1 MSHTGMECVHSE
13 GLKLLHPGHIED
25 TIHSYTSQWVP
36 FQAISHGIQIALL
49 PPSTHRKPMAATQCG
64 PLKHPIQLTIH
75 AHSLMCGEILPDT
88 ASVSINQAS

>member
-1 MSHTGMECVHSE
+1 MSHTGMECVHSK

-49 PPSTHRKPMAATQCG
+49 PPSTHRKPMAATQYG
-64 PLKHPIQLTIH
+64 PLKTPNTTDNTCPLSHVWADPTRYRF
-75 AHSLMCGEILPDT
+75 C
-88 ASVSINQAS
+88 IN